1 MNGHG
6 RGWVWGALIVVGAVV
21 SAGPLAGRAA
31 RSASLGTGQETKAQ
45 EPAKAQGPVKA
56 PAKRPPLS
64 EKYKKWVDE
73 EVVYI
78 ISENERDVFRSLRTD
93 AERESFIKMFWN
105 RRDPTP
111 ETPVNEFREEHYR
124 RIAYA
129 NEKYF
134 EGKAGWRSDRGR
146 VYIMFGPP
154 DFFESNPGGGRG
166 FLLGNNAP
174 TAEFPAEVWTYREI
188 PGLKLQDSRVEF
200 TFVNYYAAG
209 SYQLTDNPALANA
222 LRNVSL
228 PARYA
233 GYNDMP
239 NDDQYLT
246 PSEVAARAQNAYKQ
260 PLQQLQLMAELT
272 KSRGEVLEELERSS
286 RQRKLK
292 GIVESKAS
300 VSALAVVSKQSFLLG
315 SKGMTYVP
323 MVLEV
328 PAKEVE
334 FRPVKDRYQG
344 LVNFYIEVKD
354 ADGPVF
360 QKSDRLEMNL
370 KEESYRRRMGENYQY
385 LQAASLKPGRYFLH
399 LVVWDELSGKVGYS
413 DRWIDVPDLSSG
425 EFGASEIILARD
437 IRKAADKAPDLKID
451 TKDLPAM
458 RTLRSTDLKVPDK
471 LSVKTRVGPYTFGD
485 LEIAPATAAVYSPGA
500 ELAYFYQIYNAT
512 FDEALGVARLRIE
525 ERLVRAGKSVLEI
538 ADSGDFQV
546 PLALRTEQGIN
557 RGNRIVLPDLVT
569 GTYELVVRVRD
580 IFSGKTSE
588 EKVRFEVK

>member
-1 MNGHG
+1 MTG
-6 RGWVWGALIVVGAVV
+6 RGRNWALLALIVGGTVL
-21 SAGPLAGRAA
+21 SAGPLPGSRAQ
-31 RSASLGTGQETKAQ
+31 SA
-45 EPAKAQGPVKA
+45 EPQAK
-56 PAKRPPLS
+56 PAAKKESKRPVLS
-64 EKYKKWVDE
+64 EKYKKWMDE

-93 AERESFIKMFWN
+93 AERENFIKMFWR

-111 ETPVNEFREEHYR
+111 ETPINEFREEHYR
-124 RIAYA
+124 RIAFA
-129 NEKYF
+129 NDTYF

-154 DFFESNPGGGRG
+154 DFFETNPGGGRG

-174 TAEFPAEVWTYREI
+174 TAEFPSEVWTYREI
-188 PGLKLQDSRVEF
+188 PGLKLQESRVDF

-222 LRNVSL
+222 LRNISV

-233 GYNDMP
+233 GYNDYP
-239 NDDQYLT
+239 GDNNRFT
-246 PSEVAARAQNAYKQ
+246 PAEIAGRSQEAFKQ

-286 RQRKLK
+286 RQRRLK

-315 SKGMTYVP
+315 SNGMTYVP

-328 PAKEVE
+328 PGKDVE
-334 FRPVKDRYQG
+334 FRPVKDRFEG

-370 KEESYRRRMGENYQY
+370 GVDSYRRRVAENYQY
-385 LQAASLKPGRYFLH
+385 LQGASLKPGRYFLH
-399 LVVWDELSGKVGYS
+399 LVVWDEMSGKVGYS
-413 DRWIDVPDLSSG
+413 DRWIDVPDMASG
-425 EFGASEIILARD
+425 EFVASDIILARD
-437 IRKAADKAPDLKID
+437 IRRLEEKTPDLKID

-458 RTLRSTDLKVPDK
+458 EALRTTDLKVPDK
-471 LSVKTRVGPYTFGD
+471 MSVRPRGGPYTFGD
-485 LEIAPATAAVYSPGA
+485 LDVNPATTSVYAKGE

-525 ERLVRAGKSVLEI
+525 ERIIKGDKTAAEI

-546 PLALRTEQGIN
+546 PIARKTEQGIN
-557 RGNRIVLPDLVT
+557 RGNRFRLPDLPP
-569 GTYELVVRVRD
+569 GKYELVVRVRD
-580 IFSGKTSE
+580 IFSGKTT
-588 EKVRFEVK
+588 EKRTGFEVK